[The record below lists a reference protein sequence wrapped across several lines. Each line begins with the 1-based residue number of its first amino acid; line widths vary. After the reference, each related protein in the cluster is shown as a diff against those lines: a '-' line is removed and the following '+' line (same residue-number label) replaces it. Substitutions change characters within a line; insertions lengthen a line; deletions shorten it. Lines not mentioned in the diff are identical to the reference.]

1 MNTGTR
7 LFWMIGFTV
16 VGKPAASVIT
26 SSPAWRRRSPSFG
39 EVSAA
44 TATRLADDPELT
56 STHSRIPNQRANSF
70 SNCSANR
77 PVVSQK
83 SSDESTSR
91 RISEPSNTL
100 PEIGT
105 GVSPGTKSRGGKA
118 SAQYSP
124 TKSRISRRN
133 SCLRCVTQELPVPGY
148 GALQPLLQRKQRRPV
163 QHLPGPFGSQVLV
176 TDFIRRLIAQIG
188 LQGRPHRPQDAAH
201 QVQHGHL
208 DFIREIERHA
218 AQFGPTMEQL
228 SQQHVSCGAVFH
240 VEIVTDGMPVG

>member
-7 LFWMIGFTV
+7 LFWTIGFTV

-26 SSPAWRRRSPSFG
+26 SSPGCRRRSPSLG

-70 SNCSANR
+70 SNCAAKR

-91 RISEPSNTL
+91 RISAASNTL
-100 PEIGT
+100 PETGT
-105 GVSPGTKSRGGKA
+105 GDSPGTKPRGGKA

-124 TKSRISRRN
+124 TRSKICRRN
-133 SCLRCVTQELPVPGY
+133 SSLRCVTQKLPVPRD
-148 GALQPLLQRKQRRPV
+148 GALQTLLERKQGRPV
-163 QHLPGPFGSQVLV
+163 QHLFGPFGSQVLV
-176 TDFIRRLIAQIG
+176 PDFVDRLVAHIG
-188 LQGRPHRPQDAAH
+188 LQQIGRASC
-201 QVQHGHL
+201 
-208 DFIREIERHA
+208 RE
-218 AQFGPTMEQL
+218 
-228 SQQHVSCGAVFH
+228 
-240 VEIVTDGMPVG
+240 